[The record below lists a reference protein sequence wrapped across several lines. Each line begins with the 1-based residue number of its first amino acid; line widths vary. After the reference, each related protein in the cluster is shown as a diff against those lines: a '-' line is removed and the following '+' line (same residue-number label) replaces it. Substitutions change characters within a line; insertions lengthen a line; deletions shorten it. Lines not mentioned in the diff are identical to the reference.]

1 MEKCSVSPT
10 YDGSNTPTTV
20 NAGIS
25 LIVTSTRDVDVDEI
39 GSGSVDVGSGL
50 RR

>member
-10 YDGSNTPTTV
+10 YGGSNTPTTV